1 MTRREQN
8 IKELLISSTTASA
21 LSFILCMIL
30 PNIETKADI
39 FALFFPLWF
48 LATVG
53 IWAMFDIAERLGKC
67 GR

>member
-30 PNIETKADI
+30 PNIESKSDI

-48 LATVG
+48 LLTIGV
-53 IWAMFDIAERLGKC
+53 WSMYDIAERLGKC